1 MEKFEILGKYKIVE
15 ETGTPKK
22 FVKNFV
28 KNFAE
33 NLERNLKGV

>member
-15 ETGTPKK
+15 ETETPKK

-28 KNFAE
+28 KNFSE
-33 NLERNLKGV
+33 NLEKILNRF